1 MIVTGRTLE
10 HDAAHTDGDEA
21 RAAATRSGLLDRDR
35 ASALARALEHAD
47 LSCTVEARAGLALI
61 ACDETHQVRFA
72 SADARGVVLLLA
84 TQHGFT
90 HIAVELAA
98 HVTA

>member
-1 MIVTGRTLE
+1 MIVTGRTFE
-10 HDAAHTDGDEA
+10 HDATHADGDEA
-21 RAAATRSGLLDRDR
+21 RAEGTRSGLLDRDR

-61 ACDETHQVRFA
+61 ACDEAQQVRLA
-72 SADARGVVLLLA
+72 SADARGAVLLLA
-84 TQHGFT
+84 KQHGFT